1 MASDTA
7 VERWEGGSGEVEGH
21 VGALVVGHLRC
32 NVPTLTVAPQAPTR
46 CGTRASDAVET
57 IAGPAAAHESDVAF
71 LSGCKKE

>member
-1 MASDTA
+1 VAGDTA
-7 VERWEGGSGEVEGH
+7 VEWWEGGSGEEEGH